1 MNRKFLTMLGALS
14 VAALVVCGIGVA
26 SPARAQMTPAP
37 GWFGGSA
44 AAPTPAANVPK
55 TWSSNGVVGVLT
67 PDTHHSCGGDDI
79 LYVFPDGSGR
89 CFQSPPPPPPRSQ
102 ADCKNDTRFAIMHG
116 NEPSCVGGANVPF
129 LNGHGP
135 LRMPCTRDADCAKYH
150 NQLCSVNGYC
160 QSRTA
165 GQ

>member
-1 MNRKFLTMLGALS
+1 MNRKLMRIVETLS
-14 VAALVVCGIGVA
+14 LAAILACGVGVA

-37 GWFGGSA
+37 GWFGGPA
-44 AAPTPAANVPK
+44 AAPTPAVNAPK

-67 PDTHHSCGGDDI
+67 PDTHHRCGPHDI

-89 CFQSPPPPPPRSQ
+89 CFESPPPPPPRSQ
-102 ADCKNDTRFAIMHG
+102 ADCKYGGQFLPTANGPACLG
-116 NEPSCVGGANVPF
+116 GGAKNSI

-150 NQLCSVNGYC
+150 NQFCSVNGYC